1 MNVVHLSNTP
11 VAGSPGN
18 IVSALN
24 RLTDIR
30 ARHIVFNSSAYRTR
44 TFAVDIDW
52 KTGRDEALDAIASAD
67 VIHIHQFFSLDETF
81 GPGFQSRF
89 GKKKVIRQYHSAPHL
104 WAKDDTALL
113 ASIVNEKVPQL
124 VIAQGPERYYPF
136 ARVVPNIIPLHD
148 PRYLPIAVPDGPPV
162 VAFSPSGRASA
173 WKTRWET
180 KGAPQTV
187 ALLRKL
193 QREGLCKLQL
203 IVDTPHD
210 ECLLARQRAA
220 LVIDE
225 CVTGNYHLSG
235 LEALSQGKPTVGH
248 LDQRVQ
254 TQLRNITGAME
265 LPWIDVRLEEAEQP
279 LRELLTN
286 RSLRAELGV
295 ASRRWMETY
304 YQEAALIQHYRTA
317 YLDLFDAP
325 HRFGVA
331 RFGSESERWIA
342 VHLPNHHWA
351 ARRNARMPFGSALK
365 TLGRWMGIRQVPMS
379 FLDKR

>member
-1 MNVVHLSNTP
+1 MNVVHISNSP

-52 KTGRDEALDAIASAD
+52 KTGREEALDAIAAAD

-81 GPGFQSRF
+81 GPDFQSRF
-89 GKKKVIRQYHSAPHL
+89 GKKKLIRQYHSAPDL
-104 WAKDDTALL
+104 WAKGDAAMV
-113 ASIVNEKVPQL
+113 ASMVHEAMPQL

-136 ARVVPNIIPLHD
+136 ARVVPNIIPIHD
-148 PRYLPIAVPDGPPV
+148 ERYLPMEPADGLPI

-180 KGAPQTV
+180 KGAPQTL

-203 IVDTPHD
+203 IVDTPYD
-210 ECLLARQRAA
+210 ECLRARQQAA
-220 LVIDE
+220 IVIDE
-225 CVTGNYHLSG
+225 CVTGNYHQSG

-254 TQLRNITGAME
+254 AQIRQITGATE
-265 LPWIDVRLEEAEQP
+265 LPWIDMRLEEAEQP
-279 LRELLTN
+279 LRELLAS
-286 RSLRAELGV
+286 RSLRASLGTS
-295 ASRRWMETY
+295 SRKRMETY
-304 YQEAALIQHYRTA
+304 YDDAKLIQHFRQA

-325 HRFGVA
+325 DLFGQA
-331 RFGSESERWIA
+331 RFDSESDHWLA
-342 VHLPNHHWA
+342 VRLPNHHWT
-351 ARRNARMPFGSALK
+351 ARRNARAPLGRALK
-365 TLGRWMGIRQVPMS
+365 TLGGWIGIR
-379 FLDKR
+379 

>member
-1 MNVVHLSNTP
+1 MNVVHISNTP

-24 RLTDIR
+24 RLTNIR

-52 KTGRDEALDAIASAD
+52 KTGREEALDAIASAD
-67 VIHIHQFFSLDETF
+67 IIHLHQFFSLDETF

-89 GKKKVIRQYHSAPHL
+89 GTKKLIRQYHSAPDL
-104 WAKDDTALL
+104 WAKGDAALI
-113 ASIVNEKVPQL
+113 AGIVNEAMPQL

-136 ARVVPNIIPLHD
+136 ARVVPNVIPLYD
-148 PRYLPIAVPDGPPV
+148 PRYLPMEPPEGLPI

-180 KGAPQTV
+180 KGTPQTL

-193 QREGLCKLQL
+193 QREGLCELQV

-210 ECLLARQRAA
+210 ECLRMRQRAA
-220 LVIDE
+220 IVIDE
-225 CVTGNYHLSG
+225 CVTGNYHQSG
-235 LEALSQGKPTVGH
+235 LEALSQGKPTLGY

-254 TQLRNITGAME
+254 AQIRKLTGATE

-279 LRELLTN
+279 LRDLLAS
-286 RSLRAELGV
+286 RSLRTALGA
-295 ASRRWMETY
+295 ASRTWMETY
-304 YQEAALIQHYRTA
+304 YDDAKLIQHFHRA
-317 YLDLFDAP
+317 YLDLFEAP
-325 HRFGVA
+325 ERFGVA
-331 RFGSESERWIA
+331 RFESESEHWLA
-342 VHLPNHHWA
+342 VRLPNHHWS
-351 ARRNARMPFGSALK
+351 ARRNTNAP
-365 TLGRWMGIRQVPMS
+365 LGRALNTLRGWVGIG
-379 FLDKR
+379 

>member
-1 MNVVHLSNTP
+1 MKVVHLSNTP

-24 RLTDIR
+24 RLTDIS
-30 ARHIVFNSSAYRTR
+30 ARHIVFNSAAYRTR

-52 KTGRDEALDAIASAD
+52 KTARAEALDAIAAAD

-81 GPGFQSRF
+81 GPGFQGRF
-89 GKKKVIRQYHSAPHL
+89 GTKKLIRQYHSAPDL
-104 WAKDDTALL
+104 WAKGDAARV
-113 ASIVNEKVPQL
+113 ASIVNEAVPQL

-148 PRYLPIAVPDGPPV
+148 PRYLPMEPPIGLPIV
-162 VAFSPSGRASA
+162 TFSPSGRASA

-180 KGAPQTV
+180 KGAPQTL

-193 QREGLCKLQL
+193 QRQGLCKLDL

-210 ECLLARQRAA
+210 ECLRAKQRAA
-220 LVIDE
+220 IAIDE

-235 LEALSQGKPTVGH
+235 LEALSQGKPTVGY

-254 TQLRNITGAME
+254 TQLREITGATE
-265 LPWIDVRLEEAEQP
+265 LPWIDMRLEEAEQP
-279 LRELLTN
+279 LRDLLAS
-286 RSLRAELGV
+286 RGLRAALGA

-304 YQEAALIQHYRTA
+304 YQEATLIQHYRRA
-317 YLDLFDAP
+317 YLDLFEAP
-325 HRFGVA
+325 HRFGKA
-331 RFGSESERWIA
+331 RFESEADHWLA
-342 VHLPNHHWA
+342 LSLPNCHWS
-351 ARRNARMPFGSALK
+351 ARRNARTPLVRALG
-365 TLGRWMGIRQVPMS
+365 TIGGWMGVR
-379 FLDKR
+379 

>member
-1 MNVVHLSNTP
+1 MNVVHISNTP

-30 ARHIVFNSSAYRTR
+30 ARHIVFNCAAYRTR

-52 KTGRDEALDAIASAD
+52 KTQREQALDAIAAAD
-67 VIHIHQFFSLDETF
+67 VIHLHQFFSLDETF
-81 GPGFQSRF
+81 GPDFQRRF
-89 GKKKVIRQYHSAPHL
+89 GTKKLIRQYHSAPDL
-104 WAKDDTALL
+104 WAKGDAALI
-113 ASIVNEKVPQL
+113 ARIVKEDLPQL

-136 ARVVPNIIPLHD
+136 ARVVPNIIPLYD
-148 PRYLPIAVPDGPPV
+148 PRYLPIEARDGVPV
-162 VAFSPSGRASA
+162 VVFSPSGRASA

-203 IVDTPHD
+203 IVDMPHD
-210 ECLLARQRAA
+210 DCLRARQQAA

-225 CVTGNYHLSG
+225 CVTGNYHQSG
-235 LEALSQGKPTVGH
+235 LEALSQGKPTMGY

-254 TQLRNITGAME
+254 AQIRAMTGATE
-265 LPWIDVRLEEAEQP
+265 LPWIDLRLEEAEQP
-279 LRELLTN
+279 LRELLAS
-286 RSLRAELGV
+286 RSLRTALGT
-295 ASRRWMETY
+295 ASRQWMETY
-304 YQEAALIQHYRTA
+304 YDDAKLIQHFRQA

-325 HRFGVA
+325 DRFGVA
-331 RFGSESERWIA
+331 RFDDEREHWLA
-342 VHLPNHHWA
+342 VRLPNHHWS
-351 ARRNARMPFGSALK
+351 ARRNATRPLRRAFK
-365 TLGRWMGIRQVPMS
+365 TLGGWVGLR
-379 FLDKR
+379 